1 MRLLIGLQYAL
12 GIIPAAVAAAIGLAA
27 DDPPVVAVAL
37 VGGALS
43 VVYVTMRIRREGP

>member
-12 GIIPAAVAAAIGLAA
+12 VVIPALVAAAIGLAA

-37 VGGALS
+37 VGGVLS
-43 VVYVTMRIRREGP
+43 VAYVAIRIHREGP